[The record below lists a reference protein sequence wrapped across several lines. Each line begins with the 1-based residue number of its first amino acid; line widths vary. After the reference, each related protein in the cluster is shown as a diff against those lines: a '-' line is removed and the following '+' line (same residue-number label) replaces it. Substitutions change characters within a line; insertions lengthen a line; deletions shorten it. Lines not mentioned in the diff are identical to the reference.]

1 MFSPNVHQFQ
11 HSYNRIYSAIKTNVE
26 ILSVLQWKNIQEI
39 LLNEKK
45 KKTGQRKGYIIYP
58 LFYSEVLERA
68 YVLVFPYICIEWV
81 TSVHEG
87 RRLFTEPFYIFK
99 ISEPRKYI

>member
-45 KKTGQRKGYIIYP
+45 KKKQAKEKDT
-58 LFYSEVLERA
+58 
-68 YVLVFPYICIEWV
+68 
-81 TSVHEG
+81 
-87 RRLFTEPFYIFK
+87 
-99 ISEPRKYI
+99 